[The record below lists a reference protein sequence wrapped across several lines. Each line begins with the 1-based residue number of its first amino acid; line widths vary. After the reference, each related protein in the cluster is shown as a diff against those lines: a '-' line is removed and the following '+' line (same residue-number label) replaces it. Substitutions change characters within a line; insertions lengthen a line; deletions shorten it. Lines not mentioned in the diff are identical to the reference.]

1 MTDALLHVVVL
12 DEPVASARPRV
23 VTRGG
28 HAHAYMPSKTVRAQ
42 WRIREALTTAA
53 GVDWCPLTE
62 PVRLTVTAF
71 VRMPASIP
79 KRSRL
84 TALPS
89 RRPDLDNLV
98 KTVMDGASILW
109 RDDAQVVELHAS
121 KRYAVDSLP
130 CWEITVESIAPPP
143 PLVG

>member
-1 MTDALLHVVVL
+1 MTTLRVTILN
-12 DEPVASARPRV
+12 EPIASARPRV

-28 HAHAYMPSKTVRAQ
+28 HAHAYMPSKTVQAQ
-42 WRIREALTTAA
+42 WRIREALTAAA
-53 GVDWCPLTE
+53 GPDWCPLAG
-62 PVRLTVTAF
+62 PVRLTVTAY

-79 KRSRL
+79 KRDRL
-84 TALPS
+84 TALPY

-130 CWEITVESIAPPP
+130 CWEITIESMVMA
-143 PLVG
+143 